1 MPTMVGYA
9 RCSTDT
15 QDLTAQESQLAAMGV
30 AEDRIY
36 TDKGVSGTRRDRP
49 GLDQA
54 LAAVREGD
62 TFVVTKLDR
71 LARSVP
77 DALEIMKKLSDRR
90 VKFSMG
96 GSVYDWADE
105 YAKMFLTILAAIAE
119 FEAGIIRQRTREGM
133 AIARLKGKLRGRQP
147 KLSSARQALL
157 RQEHASGKYN
167 IVELAE
173 LFEVSR
179 PTVYR
184 VLARS
189 LTNAGDAPAGVNDR
203 RRSRPRR
210 ATVPGALPQT
220 MSSTGPEEPGV
231 LPQQDVVDPGALLA
245 VPGVPGD
252 EDMDAMGVDGVHDQG
267 IPMGANVPGEVRDG
281 YDEKD
286 LDDHYEQE
294 AWADALDKK
303 YGNALPSTRAEEV
316 PERLR
321 TMSLSEAMEEARRTA
336 RSYRPRRPAV

>member
-15 QDLTAQESQLAAMGV
+15 QDLTAQQSQLAAMGV

-77 DALEIMKKLSDRR
+77 DALEIMKKLSDRG

-96 GSVYDWADE
+96 GSVYDWADD

-147 KLSSARQALL
+147 KLSAHQQAMLVK
-157 RQEHASGKYN
+157 EYGTGESN
-167 IVELAE
+167 IMELAQS
-173 LFEVSR
+173 FRVSR
-179 PTVYR
+179 PTVYPN
-184 VLARS
+184 LARS
-189 LTNAGDAPAGVNDR
+189 LTNASGSPAGPDDR
-203 RRSRPRR
+203 RPPRPRR
-210 ATVPGALPQT
+210 AAVPD
-220 MSSTGPEEPGV
+220 V
-231 LPQQDVVDPGALLA
+231 LPQALPPAGPDEPEVLSSQQELSNPPRLLA
-245 VPGVPGD
+245 ASDAPGD
-252 EDMDAMGVDGVHDQG
+252 EGRNVMSVDDVRDQG
-267 IPMGANVPGEVRDG
+267 TPKGANLPIDVIEAYHEYEV
-281 YDEKD
+281 
-286 LDDHYEQE
+286 L
-294 AWADALDKK
+294 ADAIDK
-303 YGNALPSTRAEEV
+303 RAKEEGWG
-316 PERLR
+316 
-321 TMSLSEAMEEARRTA
+321 A
-336 RSYRPRRPAV
+336 